1 MSAKFVT
8 LLKGSGAGTRL
19 KSSTACVL
27 SSTTSAKSSAASV
40 LLYTLFMGW
49 DTGKLQT
56 QDAIT
61 HADSTRGYEELK
73 PNKK

>member
-1 MSAKFVT
+1 
-8 LLKGSGAGTRL
+8 
-19 KSSTACVL
+19 
-27 SSTTSAKSSAASV
+27 
-40 LLYTLFMGW
+40 MGW

-56 QDAIT
+56 QDVIT